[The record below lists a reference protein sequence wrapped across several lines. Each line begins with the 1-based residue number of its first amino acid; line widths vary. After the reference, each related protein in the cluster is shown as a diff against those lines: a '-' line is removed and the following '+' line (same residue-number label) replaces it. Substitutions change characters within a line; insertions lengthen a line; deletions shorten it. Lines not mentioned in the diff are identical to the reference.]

1 MPTIVVETE
10 INAPPEICFDLV
22 RDVSL
27 HLKTA
32 AETNERAV
40 GGVKGGKIGLG
51 QTITF
56 EAVHF
61 GIRRR
66 LTAKVV
72 EFEPPARFVDE
83 MSEGVFKSF
92 RHIHEFLPKE
102 NGTLMRDTLVWTSPL
117 GLLGKIADKLFLE
130 NYLKKIVRRRNAQ
143 LKCEAEK
150 VAR

>member
-22 RDVSL
+22 RDISL

-40 GGVKGGKIGLG
+40 DGVTSGKISLG
-51 QTITF
+51 QTVTF

-61 GIRRR
+61 GIRQR

-72 EFEPPARFVDE
+72 EFEPPTRFVDE
-83 MSEGVFKSF
+83 MSEGVFDSF
-92 RHIHEFLPKE
+92 RHVHEFLPTE

-117 GLLGKIADKLFLE
+117 GFIGKIADKLFLE
-130 NYLKKIVRRRNAQ
+130 NYLKNFVRRRNAQ